1 MRRSLILDVST
12 RVITC
17 SAMLLSVYLLAAGHN
32 QPGGGFIG
40 GLVGGAAIAIAYVGG
55 GLGQVRQFTRVRPW
69 TILGGG
75 LVIAV
80 TAAIVPLVLGG
91 AVLEQDFV
99 TLHPPLLGSVKVTSA
114 LLFDTG
120 VYAVVLGT
128 VFMAFE
134 ALGEEGPPDVD
145 ASPTEATT
153 HETGTVS

>member
-1 MRRSLILDVST
+1 MRRSLVLDVCT
-12 RVITC
+12 RIITC
-17 SAMLLSVYLLAAGHN
+17 SAMTLSIYLLVAGHN

-55 GLGQVRQFTRVRPW
+55 GLDQVREFTRVRPW

-80 TAAIVPLVLGG
+80 AAAIVPLVLGG

-99 TLHPPLLGSVKVTSA
+99 TLQLPLLGDVKVTSA
-114 LLFDTG
+114 LLFDSG
-120 VYAVVLGT
+120 VYAVVIGT

-134 ALGEEGPPDVD
+134 ALGEEGEPDD
-145 ASPTEATT
+145 AYQHETEAA
-153 HETGTVS
+153 S